1 MAELQGVNFTQRML
15 ETDFK
20 NWDRLIFE
28 ERIRVPSREEEYVSL
43 AFPSSF
49 TRIKLPLERRV

>member
-20 NWDRLIFE
+20 KCDLLIFE
-28 ERIRVPSREEEYVSL
+28 ERILVLSREEEYVSS

-49 TRIKLPLERRV
+49 TQIKLPLERRV